1 MMIKHSPILTAL
13 LLGAPFAVSA
23 QEASSPALWEE
34 PASPSALATTGT
46 PSAARDFVAEGA
58 APAGLAMAAPQ
69 GQAKPEHVHH
79 ESEKGVMEVGF
90 GYAYVRFRSSP
101 FNASLHG
108 LNTSFAYYI
117 SRWLAVEGD
126 VSSAFGS
133 QSSSTADSKY
143 VFYGAGV
150 KVVGREARVQPWA
163 RGLLGG
169 IHMSPQTNFSNNGF
183 ALMLGGGAD
192 LRLRS
197 WLSWRVEANY
207 VRSQLY
213 TQGQNNLQAGTGI
226 VYRF

>member
-1 MMIKHSPILTAL
+1 VLTAL
-13 LLGAPFAVSA
+13 LLGAPFAVVA
-23 QEASSPALWEE
+23 QEAPVRPVSEE
-34 PASPSALATTGT
+34 PANPSALATQGN
-46 PSAARDFVAEGA
+46 
-58 APAGLAMAAPQ
+58 APAASFELVSENPAPTRLAVAAPQ
-69 GQAKPEHVHH
+69 RQAKPQHVRPV
-79 ESEKGVMEVGF
+79 SERGAMEVGF

-101 FNASLHG
+101 FNANLHG
-108 LNTSFAYYI
+108 LNTSFAYYL

-133 QSSSTADSKY
+133 QSSSTAGSKY

-150 KVVGREARVQPWA
+150 KVVGHEARVQPWA

-169 IHMSPQTNFSNNGF
+169 VHVFPQTNFSNNGF

-197 WLSWRVEANY
+197 WLTWRVEANY